1 MIKLQIWWNKGLKK
15 WRIILCS
22 GIAKANTVK
31 MSVFLTWCTT
41 LKQSLLK
48 SQGSYFVD
56 IDRLSY
62 STTDR
67 YGGQR
72 PALLLSVTIYSKRS
86 GTDLEFYT
94 QSIKQVNEDIF
105 RQCKVKTFTSRVPY
119 SKSFWEMNKKAA
131 NQERGTYDIEETG
144 AQTQVMRNKKE
155 FPE

>member
-56 IDRLSY
+56 IDRL
-62 STTDR
+62 TQKFIWRDR
-67 YGGQR
+67 R
-72 PALLLSVTIYSKRS
+72 
-86 GTDLEFYT
+86 
-94 QSIKQVNEDIF
+94 F
-105 RQCKVKTFTSRVPY
+105 RI
-119 SKSFWEMNKKAA
+119 A
-131 NQERGTYDIEETG
+131 NIIL
-144 AQTQVMRNKKE
+144 K
-155 FPE
+155 

>member
-56 IDRLSY
+56 IDRL
-62 STTDR
+62 TQKFIWRDR
-67 YGGQR
+67 RFRIANIILKKKVWGLTLPDFAAAAKSLQSWPTLCDPIDGSPPGSSIPGILQGSQR
-72 PALLLSVTIYSKRS
+72 GVRH
-86 GTDLEFYT
+86 
-94 QSIKQVNEDIF
+94 N
-105 RQCKVKTFTSRVPY
+105 
-119 SKSFWEMNKKAA
+119 
-131 NQERGTYDIEETG
+131 
-144 AQTQVMRNKKE
+144 
-155 FPE
+155 